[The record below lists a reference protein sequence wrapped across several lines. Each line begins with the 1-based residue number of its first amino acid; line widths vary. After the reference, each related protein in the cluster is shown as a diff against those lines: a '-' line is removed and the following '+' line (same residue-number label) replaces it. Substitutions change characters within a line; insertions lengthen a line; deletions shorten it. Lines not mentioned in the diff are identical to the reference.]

1 MCAGMMPGSG
11 IVKSMPM
18 VTASIGLPSGLLL
31 VWLIGSAL
39 CLAEMA
45 AAFPDARG
53 IPAAA
58 LLMVGGVAL
67 R

>member
-1 MCAGMMPGSG
+1 MCAGMVLGSG
-11 IVKSMPM
+11 IFKSMLM
-18 VTASIGLPSGLLL
+18 VATSISSPTGLML
-31 VWLIGSAL
+31 VSLIGSAL

-58 LLMVGGVAL
+58 LLMIGGVAL

>member
-11 IVKSMPM
+11 IFKSMPM
-18 VTASIGLPSGLLL
+18 LTASIGSPTGR
-31 VWLIGSAL
+31 LIGSAL